1 MNDVLAPPATY
12 RGRFAPTPSGPLHF
26 GSLIA
31 AVGSYLQAR
40 RAGGEWWL
48 RIEDLD
54 PPRVVPGAADAILR
68 TLEAFGFEWDG
79 PVLYQSRR
87 GEAYEAALTALRRA
101 GAIYPCTCSRREIA
115 ERARIGA
122 AGPIYPGTCRGG
134 HDPSRRQQ
142 SWRLRT
148 AGARIAFLDELQGPV
163 AMDLEAELGD
173 FVVRRADG
181 VFAYHLALVVDDAA
195 SGITHVVRGR
205 DLLACTAPQIY
216 LQRQLGLPQP
226 RYLHLPIAV
235 NTLGQKLSKQ
245 THAPALDAARA
256 VPLLARALAFL
267 GHPPPAEAQDSL
279 AALWRWARA
288 NWDPARIPAAVAAPP
303 LD

>member
-1 MNDVLAPPATY
+1 MSATDTTPSIY

-40 RAGGEWWL
+40 RVGGEWWL

-68 TLEAFGFEWDG
+68 TLEAFGFTWDG
-79 PVLYQSRR
+79 PVLYQSQRS
-87 GEAYEAALTALRRA
+87 EAYREALETLRRA
-101 GAIYPCTCSRREIA
+101 DAVYRCTCSRREIA
-115 ERARIGA
+115 ARAALGP
-122 AGPIYPGTCRGG
+122 AGPIYPGTCRSG
-134 HDPSRRQQ
+134 HDPGRSQY

-148 AGARIAFLDELQGPV
+148 AGARIAFVDAVQGPV
-163 AMDLEAELGD
+163 AMDIEAELGD
-173 FVVRRADG
+173 FVVLRADG